1 MMNEFETEIEFMGE
15 TRPALVSWE
24 HVHGWEYVD
33 KVEVALLVKT
43 DWTPKGEYRPG
54 RVERK
59 VIDVTEI
66 LSESQVVALIDQ
78 IRADRQAQ
86 AADAY
91 DDGKMMAA
99 EERWCRMYG
108 RKLAA

>member
-1 MMNEFETEIEFMGE
+1 MNEFETEIEFMGE

-24 HVHGWEYVD
+24 YVHGWEYVD

-54 RVERK
+54 SVERK
-59 VIDVTEI
+59 ALDATEI
-66 LSESQVVALIDQ
+66 VSELQVSDLIGQ
-78 IRADRQAQ
+78 IRADRQAK
-86 AADAY
+86 AADDY